1 MTPTE
6 EPMIMHVTIHHPDPA
21 KSDDMLE
28 AMHRFEQQIRA
39 QPGVLSVHTLKDAH
53 TGALVSLAVWQSK
66 DSWLSAQAAMIRAE
80 TDVDLST
87 WESQPPMVYHLE
99 EI

>member
-1 MTPTE
+1 
-6 EPMIMHVTIHHPDPA
+6 MIMHVTIHHPDPEKTGGMVDA
-21 KSDDMLE
+21 L
-28 AMHRFEQQIRA
+28 HRFEGQIRS
-39 QPGVLSVHTLKDAH
+39 QPGVLSVHTLKDSH